1 MAGDIA
7 TISLKVNTSD
17 VERGSNELDKFAD
30 AAADAAK
37 GADNFG
43 TSGKVAAKVSAEVA
57 REVEDTH
64 RRVREFTEGLKQN
77 EASTKGAAQASAQQQ
92 QELRT
97 LLTQINPVTAAFEKL
112 DNMEQQLSRF
122 NAKGL
127 IDSDTF
133 REAARTIQQ
142 TREELGRAA
151 DARTEEGRAAAAAA
165 QQDKAAAAAKE
176 SFLAKLRDQNALY
189 KTSASEA
196 AEYRAAQ
203 MGITQE
209 AALLIAALRQQED
222 ATRRDAEQKRLSAQ
236 SSRVLKQAIAELEA
250 AERSAAQ
257 EEQRA
262 ANTRQSFIKSLN
274 DQANAVGKTRAEILE
289 LKAAELGVTTQAAP
303 FIAKL
308 KEQDDAWKKGAI
320 SAGQYRQAIRQ
331 LPAQFTDIATSIAG
345 GMPLW
350 LVLTQQGGQISD
362 SFGGLSGMFAAIQN
376 ALFGVDESAEQS
388 SESLSENANNLA
400 ENAENAKNLVGPLG
414 FVKFGVI
421 GVAAALAVASVAYYK
436 AFQEQEEFNKSVIL
450 TGGYSGVT
458 ARQLSSMAYEV
469 AKSTGTIGQASTV
482 LSKLAGAGVSSAVD
496 FQNATQAILDF
507 SDASGESIDSLVK
520 QYSQLSDDPAGGSL
534 ALTKNMHYLTAA
546 QYENIAALQAQ
557 GDKAG
562 AVAVATDALSGAMT
576 RRAQEIKD
584 SMGSL
589 PKFFNDVADAAK
601 NMWDGVMGLGRDPSD
616 AEKRAKLVLKIN
628 SADEYQR
635 RSALVGKTASMPA
648 DYDEWKREL
657 AAIDAVGVKK
667 TNNAKLDQGAIDAQ
681 LGLNKLMQDGLTPAE
696 KRTKAEKELNRWI
709 QENKKAAA
717 EGRATLFT
725 SQDIDKARAG
735 IANQYKDPK
744 TPRTPKEKAY
754 QDDAGTRELLASQ
767 QRLAALKDQV
777 SASAT
782 LTSQE
787 QQLSKFTQQ
796 IADLKSK
803 TILTADQKSL
813 LARSGEITASLQ
825 LEAQLSRE
833 NVQREKAVKA
843 LKQMQDYTTSIVSK
857 NAQTQEKFGLTTK
870 QAGRVDQE
878 TQLDNTFR
886 KQTDGITDPAA
897 LSKVT
902 DEYNRAKEALRSG
915 WDQEDANQG
924 DWLAGMNQGIA
935 QFGENA
941 SDVFTATGQLAQTT
955 LSDMASMMT
964 TLATTGKAN
973 VKDFAKSFLTSIV
986 DIINKLLLAQAVQAA
1001 MGWISS
1007 SFSAGSGTATA
1018 ASNSSFSSGA
1028 YSGLSFD
1035 SGGYTG
1041 EGDKLAPAGIVH
1053 RGEFVMTK
1061 EATSR
1066 IGVDNLYSM
1075 MRGYADGGL
1084 VGGNAGMFGLS
1095 GGQSN
1100 STVVQTSV
1108 VVQTGNNQQQTSGNS
1123 DAIGKAYQQVID
1135 QSVRDGIAKALRP
1148 GGLIYNANNS
1158 R

>member
-43 TSGKVAAKVSAEVA
+43 TSGKGAAKVSAEVA

-77 EASTKGAAQASAQQQ
+77 EASTKGVAQATAQQQ

-133 REAARTIQQ
+133 RDAARTIQQ
-142 TREELGRAA
+142 AREELGRAA

-176 SFLAKLRDQNALY
+176 TFLSKLRDQNALY

-196 AEYRAAQ
+196 AEYRASQ
-203 MGITQE
+203 LGITQE
-209 AALLIAALRQQED
+209 AAPLIAAMRQQED

-262 ANTRQSFIKSLN
+262 ANTRQSFIKSLS
-274 DQANAVGKTRAEILE
+274 DQANAIGKTRAEILE
-289 LKAAELGVTTQAAP
+289 LKAAELGVTTQVTP
-303 FIAKL
+303 FIARL
-308 KEQDDAWKKGAI
+308 KEQESAMKNGAV
-320 SAGQYRQAIRQ
+320 SAGQYRQAMRQ
-331 LPAQFTDIATSIAG
+331 LPAQLTDVVTSLAS
-345 GMPLW
+345 GMP
-350 LVLTQQGGQISD
+350 VYMVAIQQGGQIKD
-362 SFGGLSGMFAAIQN
+362 SFGGIGAAAKALSTFISPMNLLIAGTAVVFGGAYLAIYKAKQVIDDTTTTVTKTLGVTGDAATKLALNIIGIADASNQSVDDTSKLFITISDGADQAVNKMLSVGIGYSDAKKYADDYKNSADFSGLNSIIEDHKLKVLGIKSAWNEAIEEQRNYYAGSGGSKQN
-376 ALFGVDESAEQS
+376 V
-388 SESLSENANNLA
+388 SLGGAYD
-400 ENAENAKNLVGPLG
+400 P
-414 FVKFGVI
+414 
-421 GVAAALAVASVAYYK
+421 AAALIDKQKTLLGDVTSATIAGNLATKERVDWI
-436 AFQEQEEFNKSVIL
+436 NKEYLATDRV
-450 TGGYSGVT
+450 
-458 ARQLSSMAYEV
+458 
-469 AKSTGTIGQASTV
+469 
-482 LSKLAGAGVSSAVD
+482 AGAEARLTETRKKAKLIADSGDKEAIA
-496 FQNATQAILDF
+496 NAGKL
-507 SDASGESIDSLVK
+507 
-520 QYSQLSDDPAGGSL
+520 
-534 ALTKNMHYLTAA
+534 
-546 QYENIAALQAQ
+546 IAA
-557 GDKAG
+557 
-562 AVAVATDALSGAMT
+562 
-576 RRAQEIKD
+576 R
-584 SMGSL
+584 
-589 PKFFNDVADAAK
+589 
-601 NMWDGVMGLGRDPSD
+601 
-616 AEKRAKLVLKIN
+616 
-628 SADEYQR
+628 
-635 RSALVGKTASMPA
+635 
-648 DYDEWKREL
+648 
-657 AAIDAVGVKK
+657 
-667 TNNAKLDQGAIDAQ
+667 
-681 LGLNKLMQDGLTPAE
+681 
-696 KRTKAEKELNRWI
+696 EKEVE
-709 QENKKAAA
+709 QAKK
-717 EGRATLFT
+717 
-725 SQDIDKARAG
+725 SQV
-735 IANQYKDPK
+735 PK
-744 TPRTPKEKAY
+744 TPKQKAF

-767 QRLAALKDQV
+767 QRVAALKDQV
-777 SASAT
+777 SASLT

-787 QQLSKFTQQ
+787 QQLAKFTQQ

-857 NAQTQEKFGLTTK
+857 NAQNQEKFGLTTK

-897 LSKVT
+897 LTKIT
-902 DEYNRAKEALRSG
+902 AEYNRAKDALRSG

-924 DWLAGMNQGIA
+924 DWLAGMNQGIS

-941 SDVFTATGQLAQTT
+941 SDVFTATSQLAQTT
-955 LSDMASMMT
+955 LSDMSSMMT
-964 TLATTGKAN
+964 SLVTTGKAN
-973 VKDFAKSFLTSIV
+973 LKDFAKSFLTSIV

-1007 SFSAGSGTATA
+1007 SFAAGAGSATA
-1018 ASNSSFSSGA
+1018 ASSSSFSSGA

-1041 EGDKLAPAGIVH
+1041 EGDKYAPAGIVH

-1084 VGGNAGMFGLS
+1084 VGAKAGMFGLAGS
-1095 GGQSN
+1095 QSN
-1100 STVVQTSV
+1100 STIVQTSV
-1108 VVQTGNNQQQTSGNS
+1108 VVQAGSNQQQTSGNN

-1135 QSVRDGIAKALRP
+1135 QSVKDGITKALRP
-1148 GGLIYNANNS
+1148 GGLIYNAQNS

>member
-77 EASTKGAAQASAQQQ
+77 EASTKGAAQATAQQQ

-142 TREELGRAA
+142 TRDELGRAA
-151 DARTEEGRAAAAAA
+151 EARTAEGRAAAAAA
-165 QQDKAAAAAKE
+165 QQDKAAATAKE
-176 SFLAKLRDQNALY
+176 NYLQRLREQIELQG
-189 KTSASEA
+189 KTASEIQ
-196 AEYRAAQ
+196 EYRAAQ
-203 MGITQE
+203 
-209 AALLIAALRQQED
+209 
-222 ATRRDAEQKRLSAQ
+222 
-236 SSRVLKQAIAELEA
+236 
-250 AERSAAQ
+250 
-257 EEQRA
+257 
-262 ANTRQSFIKSLN
+262 
-274 DQANAVGKTRAEILE
+274 
-289 LKAAELGVTTQAAP
+289 LGVTQQAAP
-303 FIAKL
+303 LIAKL
-308 KEQDDAWKKGAI
+308 REQEGAWKTGAI
-320 SAGQYRQAIRQ
+320 SAGQYRQAMRQ

-362 SFGGLSGMFAAIQN
+362 SFGGLGNIFEIIKEK
-376 ALFGVDESAEQS
+376 LFGLNDANDEASD
-388 SESLSENANNLA
+388 SLSDSANGLS
-400 ENAENAKNLVGPLG
+400 ENAENAEKLASFLSPVKLG
-414 FVKFGVI
+414 VL
-421 GVAAALAVASVAYYK
+421 ALAVAATTMAIAWYQGAK
-436 AFQEQEEFNKSVIL
+436 ELDEFNKSLIL
-450 TGGYSGVT
+450 TGNFAGTT
-458 ARQLSSMAYEV
+458 ASNLSMMAKSI
-469 AKSTGTIGQASTV
+469 AASTGTTISVSADTLAKLNTTGNYTANQLRTVTAAVVSMSDATGEATATLIADFNSLSKSPLASITQLNDQYHFLTASTYSQIAALEQQGRTQEAANLAIDTYAQV
-482 LSKLAGAGVSSAVD
+482 VSKRSEEIADNLGILQSAWKALGDAASGAWDSMLNLGRQKSLDDQLKEALARTKAASGGASTLALGGVD
-496 FQNATQAILDF
+496 TDTGT
-507 SDASGESIDSLVK
+507 SDAARIRGQML
-520 QYSQLSDDPAGGSL
+520 L
-534 ALTKNMHYLTAA
+534 ADLTAA
-546 QYENIAALQAQ
+546 QNKAEN
-557 GDKAG
+557 DSREKN
-562 AVAVATDALSGAMT
+562 LS
-576 RRAQEIKD
+576 
-584 SMGSL
+584 L
-589 PKFFNDVADAAK
+589 AK
-601 NMWDGVMGLGRDPSD
+601 QISD
-616 AEKRAKLVLKIN
+616 I
-628 SADEYQR
+628 DQ
-635 RSALVGKTASMPA
+635 KTLS
-648 DYDEWKREL
+648 
-657 AAIDAVGVKK
+657 
-667 TNNAKLDQGAIDAQ
+667 N
-681 LGLNKLMQDGLTPAE
+681 AE
-696 KRTKAEKELNRWI
+696 KRTKQISLINEALTRGVIK
-709 QENKKAAA
+709 QEQAA
-717 EGRATLFT
+717 RLITNVNNSF
-725 SQDIDKARAG
+725 
-735 IANQYKDPK
+735 KDPK
-744 TPRTPKEKAY
+744 TPKGSTKAY

-813 LARSGEITASLQ
+813 LARAGEITASLQ

-870 QAGRVDQE
+870 QAGRVDQQ

-1007 SFSAGSGTATA
+1007 SFSAGTGTATA
-1018 ASNSSFSSGA
+1018 ASNSSFSSGS

>member
-7 TISLKVNTSD
+7 TISLRVNTSD
-17 VERGSNELDKFAD
+17 VERGSNELDKFAE

-43 TSGKVAAKVSAEVA
+43 ASGKGAAKASAEVA

-77 EASTKGAAQASAQQQ
+77 ETSTKGAAQATAQQQ

-133 REAARTIQQ
+133 RDAARTIQQ

-151 DARTEEGRAAAAAA
+151 EARTAEGRAAAAAA
-165 QQDKAAAAAKE
+165 QQDKAAATAKE
-176 SFLAKLRDQNALY
+176 YYLQRLREQIELQG
-189 KTSASEA
+189 KTA
-196 AEYRAAQ
+196 AEIQEYRAAQ
-203 MGITQE
+203 
-209 AALLIAALRQQED
+209 
-222 ATRRDAEQKRLSAQ
+222 
-236 SSRVLKQAIAELEA
+236 
-250 AERSAAQ
+250 
-257 EEQRA
+257 
-262 ANTRQSFIKSLN
+262 
-274 DQANAVGKTRAEILE
+274 
-289 LKAAELGVTTQAAP
+289 LGVTQQAAP
-303 FIAKL
+303 LIAKL
-308 KEQDDAWKKGAI
+308 REQETAWKNGSI
-320 SAGQYRQAIRQ
+320 SVGQYRQAMRQ
-331 LPAQFTDIATSIAG
+331 LPAQLTDVVTSLAS
-345 GMPLW
+345 GMP
-350 LVLTQQGGQISD
+350 VYMVAIQQGGQIKD
-362 SFGGLSGMFAAIQN
+362 SFGGIGAAAKALSTFITPMNLLIAGTAAV
-376 ALFGVDESAEQS
+376 FGGAY
-388 SESLSENANNLA
+388 LA
-400 ENAENAKNLVGPLG
+400 IYKAKQVIDDTTASVSKNLGVTGDAATKLALNIIGIADASNQSVEDTSKLFITISDGADQAVNKMLSVGIGYSDAKKYADDYKNSADFSGLNSIIEDHKLKVLG
-414 FVKFGVI
+414 IKSAWSEAIEEQRNYYAGS
-421 GVAAALAVASVAYYK
+421 GGTKQNVALGGAYDPSAALADMQK
-436 AFQEQEEFNKSVIL
+436 IL
-450 TGGYSGVT
+450 LTDVT
-458 ARQLSSMAYEV
+458 AATIAGNLATKERVDWINKEYLATDRVAGAEARLAEARQK
-469 AKSTGTIGQASTV
+469 AKLIADSGDKEAIANA
-482 LSKLAGAGVSSAVD
+482 SKL
-496 FQNATQAILDF
+496 
-507 SDASGESIDSLVK
+507 
-520 QYSQLSDDPAGGSL
+520 
-534 ALTKNMHYLTAA
+534 
-546 QYENIAALQAQ
+546 IAA
-557 GDKAG
+557 
-562 AVAVATDALSGAMT
+562 
-576 RRAQEIKD
+576 R
-584 SMGSL
+584 
-589 PKFFNDVADAAK
+589 
-601 NMWDGVMGLGRDPSD
+601 
-616 AEKRAKLVLKIN
+616 
-628 SADEYQR
+628 
-635 RSALVGKTASMPA
+635 
-648 DYDEWKREL
+648 
-657 AAIDAVGVKK
+657 
-667 TNNAKLDQGAIDAQ
+667 
-681 LGLNKLMQDGLTPAE
+681 
-696 KRTKAEKELNRWI
+696 EKEVE
-709 QENKKAAA
+709 QAKK
-717 EGRATLFT
+717 
-725 SQDIDKARAG
+725 
-735 IANQYKDPK
+735 NQIPK
-744 TPRTPKEKAY
+744 TPKEKAF

-767 QRLAALKDQV
+767 QRVAALRNQV
-777 SASAT
+777 SASST

-787 QQLSKFTQQ
+787 QQLAKFTQQ

-813 LARSGEITASLQ
+813 LARSGEISASLQ

-857 NAQTQEKFGLTTK
+857 NAQTQDKFGLTTR
-870 QAGRVDQE
+870 QAGRVDE
-878 TQLDNTFR
+878 ATQLNNTFR
-886 KQTDGITDPAA
+886 KQTDGITDAAA
-897 LSKVT
+897 LSKIT
-902 DEYNRAKEALRSG
+902 EEYNRAKEALRAG

-935 QFGENA
+935 QFGESA

-1123 DAIGKAYQQVID
+1123 DGIGKAYQQVID

>member
-7 TISLKVNTSD
+7 TISLRVNTSD
-17 VERGSNELDKFAD
+17 VERGSNELDKFAE
-30 AAADAAK
+30 AAAVAAK

-43 TSGKVAAKVSAEVA
+43 ASGKGAAKVSAEVA

-64 RRVREFTEGLKQN
+64 QRVGRFSEALKQN
-77 EASTKGAAQASAQQQ
+77 KTSIKGAAQATSQQQ

-133 REAARTIQQ
+133 RDASRTIQQ

-151 DARTEEGRAAAAAA
+151 EARTAEGRAAAVAA
-165 QQDKAAAAAKE
+165 QQDKAAATAKE
-176 SFLAKLRDQNALY
+176 TYLQRLREQVELQG
-189 KTSASEA
+189 KTSSEIQ
-196 AEYRAAQ
+196 EYRAAQ
-203 MGITQE
+203 MG
-209 AALLIAALRQQED
+209 
-222 ATRRDAEQKRLSAQ
+222 LSQ
-236 SSRVLKQAIAELEA
+236 
-250 AERSAAQ
+250 
-257 EEQRA
+257 
-262 ANTRQSFIKSLN
+262 
-274 DQANAVGKTRAEILE
+274 
-289 LKAAELGVTTQAAP
+289 QAAP
-303 FIAKL
+303 LIAKL
-308 KEQDDAWKKGAI
+308 RDQENAWKSGAI
-320 SAGQYRQAIRQ
+320 SAGQYRQAMRQ
-331 LPAQFTDIATSIAG
+331 LPAQITDVVTSLAS
-345 GMPLW
+345 GMP
-350 LVLTQQGGQISD
+350 VYMVAIQQGGQIKD
-362 SFGGLSGMFAAIQN
+362 SFGGMGNAAK
-376 ALFGVDESAEQS
+376 ALLGLLNPVT
-388 SESLSENANNLA
+388 
-400 ENAENAKNLVGPLG
+400 VG
-414 FVKFGVI
+414 I
-421 GVAAALAVASVAYYK
+421 AAAAVVLGTLAISAYK
-436 AFQEQEEFNKSVIL
+436 GSDELEQFNK
-450 TGGYSGVT
+450 
-458 ARQLSSMAYEV
+458 
-469 AKSTGTIGQASTV
+469 
-482 LSKLAGAGVSSAVD
+482 
-496 FQNATQAILDF
+496 
-507 SDASGESIDSLVK
+507 
-520 QYSQLSDDPAGGSL
+520 SL
-534 ALTKNMHYLTAA
+534 ALTGNYAGTSAGNLVALSKQLATGTTTIAGAAASINAVVSSGKFGSDQLVAASQAVIDYRKATGLAADQAVSDLEKLTTAPAQGLLDLNEKYHFVTASVYQQVAALEKQGDTQAAATLAISTYADMMKQRALDVQNSLGDIQRGWNSLKNIASQAWDAMLGIGREKTLDEKLAQATENLRNASNPKFWGLGGVFVDNGETVGEDNGLKEVLSLKAQITQQDLLNASKAA
-546 QYENIAALQAQ
+546 ETETREKNLQLSQKVNSLDSSVASNAQKRLENIKVVNEAL
-557 GDKAG
+557 KAG
-562 AVAVATDALSGAMT
+562 LIT
-576 RRAQEIKD
+576 QEKASQLTI
-584 SMGSL
+584 GI
-589 PKFFNDVADAAK
+589 ND
-601 NMWDGVMGLGRDPSD
+601 R
-616 AEKRAKLVLKIN
+616 
-628 SADEYQR
+628 
-635 RSALVGKTASMPA
+635 
-648 DYDEWKREL
+648 
-657 AAIDAVGVKK
+657 
-667 TNNAKLDQGAIDAQ
+667 
-681 LGLNKLMQDGLTPAE
+681 
-696 KRTKAEKELNRWI
+696 
-709 QENKKAAA
+709 
-717 EGRATLFT
+717 
-725 SQDIDKARAG
+725 
-735 IANQYKDPK
+735 YKDPK
-744 TPRTPKEKAY
+744 TPKGVTKAY

-767 QRLAALKDQV
+767 QRLAALKEQV
-777 SASAT
+777 SASTT

-796 IADLKSK
+796 IADLKRK

-813 LARSGEITASLQ
+813 LARAGEITASLQ

-843 LKQMQDYTTSIVSK
+843 LKQMQDYITSIVSK

-878 TQLDNTFR
+878 TQLNNTFR

-902 DEYNRAKEALRSG
+902 EEYNRAKEALRSG

-955 LSDMASMMT
+955 LSDMSSMMS

-986 DIINKLLLAQAVQAA
+986 EIINKLLIAQAVQAA

-1028 YSGLSFD
+1028 YNGLSFD

-1041 EGDKLAPAGIVH
+1041 EGDKFAPAGIVH

-1084 VGGNAGMFGLS
+1084 VGGNSGMFGLS

>member
-1 MAGDIA
+1 MSGDIA
-7 TISLKVNTSD
+7 TISLRVNTSD
-17 VERGSNELDKFAD
+17 VERGSNELDKFAE
-30 AAADAAK
+30 AAAVAAK

-43 TSGKVAAKVSAEVA
+43 TSGKGAAKVSAEVA

-64 RRVREFTEGLKQN
+64 QRVRRFSEALKQN
-77 EASTKGAAQASAQQQ
+77 ETSIKGAAQATAQQQ

-127 IDSDTF
+127 VDTDTF
-133 REAARTIQQ
+133 RDATRTIQQ
-142 TREELGRAA
+142 TREELGRTA
-151 DARTEEGRAAAAAA
+151 DARTTEGRAAAAAA
-165 QQDKAAAAAKE
+165 QQDKAATAARE
-176 SFLAKLRDQNALY
+176 GFLR
-189 KTSASEA
+189 
-196 AEYRAAQ
+196 
-203 MGITQE
+203 
-209 AALLIAALRQQED
+209 
-222 ATRRDAEQKRLSAQ
+222 
-236 SSRVLKQAIAELEA
+236 
-250 AERSAAQ
+250 
-257 EEQRA
+257 
-262 ANTRQSFIKSLN
+262 
-274 DQANAVGKTRAEILE
+274 
-289 LKAAELGVTTQAAP
+289 
-303 FIAKL
+303 KL
-308 KEQDDAWKKGAI
+308 KEQVATQNLSKQELLQYKAAQLGVGSAADVYIKKI
-320 SAGQYRQAIRQ
+320 
-331 LPAQFTDIATSIAG
+331 
-345 GMPLW
+345 
-350 LVLTQQGGQISD
+350 
-362 SFGGLSGMFAAIQN
+362 N
-376 ALFGVDESAEQS
+376 SAEEAVHSFSLQS
-388 SESLSENANNLA
+388 SAARRELGVMLGELARGNLGALRGSSITLANRSGLIDQLFSLKGLA
-400 ENAENAKNLVGPLG
+400 
-414 FVKFGVI
+414 I
-421 GVAAALAVASVAYYK
+421 GGTIGAATAALIGLYK
-436 AFQEQEEFNKSVIL
+436 VYETAEKESSAFNKSVIL
-450 TGGYSGVT
+450 TGEYSGLT
-458 ARQLSSMAYEV
+458 AKQLANMADSV
-469 AKSTGTIGQASTV
+469 GKSVGTVGEASEV
-482 LSKLAGAGVSSAVD
+482 LSKLAGAGVSSAVN
-496 FQNATQAILDF
+496 FKEATAAIVEF
-507 SDASGESIDSLVK
+507 SHYSGQSIDDLVK
-520 QYSQLSDDPAGGSL
+520 QFAQLSDDPSGGSL
-534 ALTKNMHYLTAA
+534 ALTKNLHYLTAA
-546 QYENIAALQAQ
+546 QYQHISALQEE

-562 AVAVATDALSGAMT
+562 AVTAATDALSGAME
-576 RRAQEIKD
+576 RRAKEIKE
-584 SMGSL
+584 SMGTL
-589 PKFFNDVADAAK
+589 PSFFDEVGKSASK
-601 NMWDGVMGLGRDPSD
+601 MWDGIMGLGRDPSD
-616 AEKRAKLVLKIN
+616 AERRAKLTLKIK
-628 SADEYQR
+628 SAENDPR
-635 RSALVGKTASMPA
+635 RYNGGTPSLSDA
-648 DYDEWKREL
+648 DLDAAKKEL
-657 AAIDAVGVKK
+657 AALDAVQQKK
-667 TNNAKLDQGAIDAQ
+667 TNTAKVDQDAIDAQ
-681 LGLNKLMQDGLTPAE
+681 QGLNKLIKEGLTPAE
-696 KRTKAEKELNRWI
+696 KRLAVEKDLSKWI
-709 QENKKAAA
+709 ESNKKAHA
-717 EGRATLFT
+717 EDAKVQLFT
-725 SQDIDKARAG
+725 DAQIAKARAG
-735 IANQYKDPK
+735 IENQYKDPK
-744 TPRTPKEKAY
+744 IPKGVTKAY

-813 LARSGEITASLQ
+813 LARAGEITASLQ

-878 TQLDNTFR
+878 TQLNNTFR

-902 DEYNRAKEALRSG
+902 EEYNRAKEALRSG

-955 LSDMASMMT
+955 LSDMSSMMS

-986 DIINKLLLAQAVQAA
+986 EIINKLLIAQAVQAA

-1028 YSGLSFD
+1028 YNGLSFD

-1041 EGDKLAPAGIVH
+1041 EGDKFAPAGIVH